1 MLQSKTFQIEQ
12 IIYINMDDSGVLI
25 KGKIDDPIFVY
36 GGIIFLSKEEKDNFL
51 RQYSALVN
59 IIKPKYCTKLQNDNS
74 INDNFCLT
82 HYSRTCKYDCPEL
95 KSSLLKNSDKRRFL
109 NLIKNYHCSVAI
121 VDNNKLYNSITKD
134 KASKGRFKDYVVRR
148 LVKEI
153 IKQLISENQVNPD
166 EPVKLILNLDEQST
180 KSNGYY
186 DLKSGII
193 EELQYGIVN
202 YNYDTFFTPILSNVE
217 VEINHQ
223 DSYKSLCVQAAD
235 LIVGEIR
242 HNRLNFLKNRDF
254 SFYSKKTNFVNTII
268 YMP

>member
-1 MLQSKTFQIEQ
+1 MNQDETTNKQ
-12 IIYINMDDSGVLI
+12 IIYMNMDDSGVLI

-36 GGIIFLSKEEKDNFL
+36 GGIIFLSKDEKDNFL

-59 IIKPKYCTKLQNDNS
+59 LIKAKYCVELKQDDS
-74 INDNFCLT
+74 INSDFCLT
-82 HYSRTCKYDCPEL
+82 HSKQNCKYNCPEL
-95 KSSLLKNSDKRRFL
+95 KSSLIKNSDKRRFL

-121 VDNNKLYNSITKD
+121 VDNNKLYDSITKD
-134 KASKGRFKDYVVRR
+134 KASKGRFKDYVIRR

-153 IKQLISENQVNPD
+153 IKQLISENQINP
-166 EPVKLILNLDEQST
+166 EIPVKIILNLDEQST

-193 EELQYGIVN
+193 EELKYGIVN
-202 YNYDTFFTPILSNVE
+202 YNYDTFFTPILSDVE
-217 VEINHQ
+217 VEVHHQ
-223 DSYKSLCVQAAD
+223 DSYNSLCVQAAD

-242 HNRLNFLKNRDF
+242 HNRLSFLKNKDF
-254 SFYSKKTNFVNTII
+254 CIYSKRTNFVNTII